1 MSGSG
6 AARKQRAYVV
16 RWISVLHSKDLLSHL
31 GASLHYATHS
41 PLRLAAFSAPVTALR
56 LRDANVKREMI
67 ATTTRLIVC
76 QRAMTHRV
84 DFKTWRSFTFCQS
97 LLRLADRRSYAT

>member
-31 GASLHYATHS
+31 GASLHDATHS
-41 PLRLAAFSAPVTALR
+41 PLRLAAFSESATALR
-56 LRDANVKREMI
+56 LRGDNVKSEII
-67 ATTTRLIVC
+67 AVVV
-76 QRAMTHRV
+76 HF
-84 DFKTWRSFTFCQS
+84 DFNQS
-97 LLRLADRRSYAT
+97 PM

>member
-31 GASLHYATHS
+31 GASLNYATHP
-41 PLRLAAFSAPVTALR
+41 PLRLAAFSESATALR
-56 LRDANVKREMI
+56 LRAANVKGEII
-67 ATTTRLIVC
+67 AMTTRLIIC
-76 QRAMTHRV
+76 RARR
-84 DFKTWRSFTFCQS
+84 DP
-97 LLRLADRRSYAT
+97 LR